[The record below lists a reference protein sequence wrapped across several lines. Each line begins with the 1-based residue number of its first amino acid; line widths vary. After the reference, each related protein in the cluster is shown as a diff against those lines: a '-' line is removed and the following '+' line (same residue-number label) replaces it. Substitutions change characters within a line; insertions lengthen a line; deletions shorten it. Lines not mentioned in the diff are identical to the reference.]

1 MLRRGI
7 PEGDFLVVDQLNV
20 GIPSELSKFN
30 GICYMLLMNF
40 PNYIFIIKVQSE
52 ISKYSESRLM

>member
-20 GIPSELSKFN
+20 GIPSELKQSKWK
-30 GICYMLLMNF
+30 GICVKFDWYVFL
-40 PNYIFIIKVQSE
+40 YIYHHSP
-52 ISKYSESRLM
+52 M

>member
-20 GIPSELSKFN
+20 GIPSEFKQSTWK
-30 GICYMLLMNF
+30 GICVIY
-40 PNYIFIIKVQSE
+40 Y
-52 ISKYSESRLM
+52 